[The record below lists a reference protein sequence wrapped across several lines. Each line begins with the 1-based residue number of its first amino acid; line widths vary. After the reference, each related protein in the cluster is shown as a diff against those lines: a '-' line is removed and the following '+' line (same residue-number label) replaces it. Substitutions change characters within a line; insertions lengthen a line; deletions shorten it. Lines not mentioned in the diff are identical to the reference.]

1 MAKWDFKG
9 LDTYISQLQKIEEV
23 PLGPVVYE
31 GAKVVADSVKAGLES
46 IPVDNR
52 RYVKDMRTSIT
63 QEQKHGLID
72 GFGISMM
79 QNRNGFV
86 NVKLGFDGYNDF
98 HTNAY
103 PNGQPNLMV
112 ARALTSG
119 TSFLP
124 KNDII
129 QKSVS
134 AVKKRCEE
142 VMREHYDSLLNKE
155 IE

>member
-1 MAKWDFKG
+1 MATWSFKG
-9 LDTYISQLQKIEEV
+9 LNDYISTLNKIEEM
-23 PLGPVVYE
+23 PLGPVVYQ

-63 QEQKHGLID
+63 EEQKQGLID
-72 GFGISMM
+72 GFGVSTMK
-79 QNRNGFV
+79 NRNGFV
-86 NVKLGFDGYNDF
+86 NVKLGFDGYNNF
-98 HTNAY
+98 KTNAY

-134 AVKKRCEE
+134 AVKQECENT
-142 VMREHYDSLLNKE
+142 MREYYDSLINKE
-155 IE
+155 L